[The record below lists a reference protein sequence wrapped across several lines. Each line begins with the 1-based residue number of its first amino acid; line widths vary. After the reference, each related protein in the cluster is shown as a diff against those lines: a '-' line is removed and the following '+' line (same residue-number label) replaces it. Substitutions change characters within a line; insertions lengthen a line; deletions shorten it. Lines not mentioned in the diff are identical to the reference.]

1 MPEQSSPAEAHVA
14 SPDQARAE
22 LHRII
27 EQLTD
32 EEATALWR
40 LICSWV
46 AEGTTERPTRRASQ
60 EQP

>member
-1 MPEQSSPAEAHVA
+1 MPEELSPF
-14 SPDQARAE
+14 DARGQ

-32 EEATALWR
+32 EEAMALWR

-46 AEGTTERPTRRASQ
+46 VKRTTKGQAQREGD

>member
-1 MPEQSSPAEAHVA
+1 MPEQSPSAEAHGG

-22 LHRII
+22 LHRLI

-46 AEGTTERPTRRASQ
+46 AEGTTARPPRRASP